1 MRRSIS
7 RLPENILIRQ
17 ISELEREINA
27 LKEVQEIGR
36 NNTQVKTT
44 KTSNTIDLSFTVPA
58 SGKKV
63 VTFTFTP
70 TRQRNAFFDFLYQ
83 HSINGAGFVSL
94 PSYNFI
100 VNDSNSASNQNI
112 RRVKLLYYAGSSY
125 TVDIK
130 FYVNSI
136 DSGVLDWSVV

>member
-1 MRRSIS
+1 MPRFIS
-7 RLPENILIRQ
+7 RLPENILLRQ

-44 KTSNTIDLSFTVPA
+44 KTADATDLSFTVPA

-70 TRQRNAFFDFLYQ
+70 NRQRNAFLDFLIQ
-83 HSINGAGFVSL
+83 HSINGGGFVSVS
-94 PSYNFI
+94 PYAYA
-100 VNDSNSASNQNI
+100 VNDSNNSSNESI
-112 RRVKLLYYAGSSY
+112 RTVKLLYYADSSY

-136 DSGVLDWSVV
+136 DSGVLSWVVV